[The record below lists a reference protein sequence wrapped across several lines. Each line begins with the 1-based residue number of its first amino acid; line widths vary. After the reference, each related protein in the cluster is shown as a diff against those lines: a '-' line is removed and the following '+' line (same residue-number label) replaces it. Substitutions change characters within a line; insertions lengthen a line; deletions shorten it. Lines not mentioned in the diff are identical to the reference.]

1 MNNKFENEIE
11 EEKLLKKRLLDRIS
25 VSLYITKAL
34 YLFLYKFSLK
44 LSRRNISVLLFQK
57 IKSIRVRVT
66 RTFVLNFKPYL

>member
-34 YLFLYKFSLK
+34 YLFSYKFFKAKLK
-44 LSRRNISVLLFQK
+44 KYFWPSFPENK
-57 IKSIRVRVT
+57 IHSSTRHKHIR
-66 RTFVLNFKPYL
+66 FKF